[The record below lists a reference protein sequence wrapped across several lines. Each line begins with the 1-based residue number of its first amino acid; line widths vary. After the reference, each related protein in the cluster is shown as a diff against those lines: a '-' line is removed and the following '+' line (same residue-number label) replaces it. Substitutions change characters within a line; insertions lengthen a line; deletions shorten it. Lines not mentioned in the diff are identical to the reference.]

1 MLRFISIPS
10 RPIGLLLGL
19 LPALLFTG
27 CKTEDKAVAAGPQ
40 KPPAVPVVV
49 QAVAQQAVP
58 VELEAVGHVEASSTV
73 EITAQV
79 DGKLEKVHFAE
90 GDEVKQ
96 GELLFSLDAKPF
108 RAALAEAQAQ
118 LQRDTSLA
126 KQADLD
132 RQRAEELAN
141 AGIAPAQERERATT
155 NSAAL
160 GASLSALQAAVE
172 AARIKLQYTTI
183 RAPIDGRAGSLLV
196 HEGNVVRA
204 NAPQPLVVLRCVKPV
219 EVRFSLPEVYLNQVR
234 ERMRTGE
241 VGVVIEPQGA
251 GKGEQLNG
259 KLTFVDNTVDVGSGT
274 IALKAELANEQEQLW
289 PGQQV
294 TVRVHLG
301 VQSDA
306 LVIPESAV
314 QVGQNGAYAYVISKE
329 NTAELRPLTVART
342 VDHLSVVTTGL
353 KPGETVAV
361 DGLVRLSPGA
371 SVTPSASPAPSTGEP
386 AASAAPSA
394 SAAPTKTSA
403 P

>member
-1 MLRFISIPS
+1 MLRFIPLPP
-10 RPIGLLLGL
+10 RLLYLLLGL
-19 LPALLFTG
+19 LTAQLLG
-27 CKTEDKAVAAGPQ
+27 ACKNQDKAAAAGPQ
-40 KPPAVPVVV
+40 KPAAVPVLV

-58 VELEAVGHVEASSTV
+58 IELEAVGHVEASSTV

-141 AGIAPAQERERATT
+141 AGIAPAQEKERATT

-204 NAPQPLVVLRCVKPV
+204 NATQPLVVLRCVKPV

-241 VGVVIEPQGA
+241 VGVVVEPQGA

-301 VQSDA
+301 VQADA
-306 LVIPESAV
+306 LVVPESAV
-314 QVGQNGAYAYVISKE
+314 QVGQNGAYAYVISGE
-329 NTAELRPLTVART
+329 NTAELRQLTVART
-342 VDHLSVVTTGL
+342 VEHLSVVTSGL
-353 KPGETVAV
+353 KLGETVAV

-371 SVTPSASPAPSTGEP
+371 SVTPSTPATPGEP
-386 AASAAPSA
+386 APSAAPSA
-394 SAAPTKTSA
+394 SADPPKSA